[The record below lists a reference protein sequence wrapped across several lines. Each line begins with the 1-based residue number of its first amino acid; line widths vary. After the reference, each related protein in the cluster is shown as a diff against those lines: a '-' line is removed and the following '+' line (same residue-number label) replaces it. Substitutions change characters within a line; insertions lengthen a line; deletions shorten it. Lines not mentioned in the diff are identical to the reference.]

1 MRSNGKTATPFA
13 AAAGSRAE
21 PCTAHGGPIMN
32 ILRSR
37 PAALVYLSMLAL
49 LAALPARFRGWFA
62 TYGLVH
68 ECAHIAVFY
77 LAFLVTS
84 LRAKNGRDAAFLGCL
99 LLSYGAALEALQ
111 TVLFHIPLE
120 YSDVLA
126 DAAGVALGVLSKS
139 VGASYKTNQS

>member
-21 PCTAHGGPIMN
+21 PCKGRRGHIVN

-37 PAALVYLSMLAL
+37 PAAFAYLSMLAL

-68 ECAHIAVFY
+68 ACAHIAVFY
-77 LAFLVTS
+77 VAFLVTV
-84 LRAKNGRDAAFLGCL
+84 LRAKNGRDVAFLGCL

-111 TVLFHIPLE
+111 TALFHIPLE

-126 DAAGVALGVLSKS
+126 DAAGVALGMLSRS
-139 VGASYKTNQS
+139 VGA

>member
-1 MRSNGKTATPFA
+1 MRSGAKTATPFA
-13 AAAGSRAE
+13 TAAGSRAE
-21 PCTAHGGPIMN
+21 PCTAHGGHIMN

-37 PAALVYLSMLAL
+37 PAALMYLSMLAL

-68 ECAHIAVFY
+68 ACAHIAVFY
-77 LAFLVTS
+77 VAFLVTV
-84 LRAKNGRDAAFLGCL
+84 LRAKNWHDAAFLGCL

-111 TVLFHIPLE
+111 TVVFHIPLE

-126 DAAGVALGVLSKS
+126 DAAGVALGMLSKS
-139 VGASYKTNQS
+139 VGAAYKANRS

>member
-13 AAAGSRAE
+13 AAAGSRAK
-21 PCTAHGGPIMN
+21 PCTAQCGN
-32 ILRSR
+32 IVSVLHSW
-37 PAALVYLSMLAL
+37 PTVFACLVMLAL

-68 ECAHIAVFY
+68 ACAHIAVFY
-77 LAFLVTS
+77 VAFLVTV
-84 LRAKNGRDAAFLGCL
+84 LRAKNGRDTAFLGCL

-111 TVLFHIPLE
+111 TMLFHIPLE

-126 DAAGVALGVLSKS
+126 DAAGVALGMLSKS
-139 VGASYKTNQS
+139 VGATYKTNQS